1 MTRLTVVVLSLGL
14 NACGGRAEVGAP
26 AVRSPPAVATMPRGS
41 LPCAQGCTRSPT
53 PREERQ
59 LQRLMDDAEQI
70 RGLSF
75 LAPVVVYVKDRTAM
89 RAYVARAIDED
100 DLARSRQRY
109 LALGL
114 VSRELDVR
122 NLIERLME
130 EELIGYYDPES
141 ASLAVRDDLLTPER
155 TAEDDADAFDDLQW
169 RATVVHELVH
179 ALQDQHLGL
188 SSLMRADH
196 STDHANGLAAVIEG
210 DASLAMWAYVSA
222 QEGTSLAHL
231 LDDLPRLTEG
241 VLASQRAVSP
251 QLASAPAIVR
261 EPLLFRYREG
271 TLFAARIVAERG
283 FSGLNRVYR
292 SRAPSSWQIA
302 EPERYLRQQESPELR
317 ISPSERL
324 LASGYK
330 PADEDTLGALEIAAA
345 LSEAGA
351 DTQKALDA
359 WRGDRYLVWRRGAQL
374 GSTWCLRFATAPFAE
389 RAAAWF
395 RGLHEGASE
404 RHVQRDGATLLVT
417 HGVGAEITPACC
429 QVPPQSE

>member
-1 MTRLTVVVLSLGL
+1 MTRLSLVVLSLSL
-14 NACGGRAEVGAP
+14 IACGP
-26 AVRSPPAVATMPRGS
+26 AVEIGTPPVYPPPPAATMLASPPPS
-41 LPCAQGCTRSPT
+41 CARGCTRSPT
-53 PREERQ
+53 AIEQRQ
-59 LQRLMDDAEQI
+59 LQQLMDAAEQI

-89 RAYVARAIDED
+89 RAYVAQAIDDD

-114 VSRELDVR
+114 VSRGLDVR
-122 NLIERLME
+122 NLIEQLME

-141 ASLAVRDDLLTPER
+141 ESLAVRDDLLAPEAAAR
-155 TAEDDADAFDDLQW
+155 GDAADDLQW
-169 RATVVHELVH
+169 HATVVHELVH

-210 DASLAMWAYVSA
+210 DATLAMWAYVSA
-222 QEGTSLAHL
+222 QEGTSLDHL

-241 VLASQRAVSP
+241 VLASQRTVSP
-251 QLASAPAIVR
+251 QLARAPAIVR

-271 TLFAARIVAERG
+271 TLFAARVVANRG
-283 FSGLNRVYR
+283 FAGLNRVYR

-302 EPERYLRQQESPELR
+302 KPDRYLRQQASPELS

-324 LASGYK
+324 LDAGYE

-345 LSEAGA
+345 LSEVGA
-351 DTQKALDA
+351 DAHKALDA
-359 WRGDRYLVWRRGAQL
+359 WRGDRYLVWRRGEQL
-374 GSTWCLRFATAPFAE
+374 GSTWCVRFATASFAE
-389 RAAAWF
+389 RAATWF
-395 RGLHEGASE
+395 RALHEGSSE
-404 RHVQRDGATLLVT
+404 RHVQRVGTTLLVT
-417 HGVGAEITPACC
+417 YGVGGDITPKCC
-429 QVPPQSE
+429 QASLRSQ